1 MFLNHSSQFKMNKL
15 QVQIFLTILSIVSL
29 SSGYKL
35 ESGVNRIPISLKQCI
50 KTTNLF
56 DSDRNYL
63 KSVCTSNTA
72 KNYNEA
78 ENFCLDNG
86 MDLLIVENQAVYDEV
101 TKFVLLQ
108 WPNIEVWSDVSG
120 LWFNGRFINNEWI
133 AFKNLKN
140 QPIGKGMKI
149 VNEKQNSGNCAVMK
163 RNYNVFELRNYDCTE
178 DYIFL
183 CEYQSTL

>member
-35 ESGVNRIPISLKQCI
+35 ESGVNRIPISLTQCTL
-50 KTTNLF
+50 TTNFF

-63 KSVCTSNTA
+63 KSVCSVHTV
-72 KNYNEA
+72 KNYNDA

-101 TKFVLLQ
+101 TKFVLLH
-108 WPNIEVWSDVSG
+108 WPNIDVWLYGTGV
-120 LWFNGRFINNEWI
+120 WFNGRFINNEWI

-149 VNEKQNSGNCAVMK
+149 VNENQNSGNCATVK
-163 RNYNVFELRNYDCTE
+163 RNYNVFELRNYDCTRN
-178 DYIFL
+178 FFAF